1 MSGEWKHLQRRKA
14 EVRVTDANASIVKGP
29 AIHPSRDMLH
39 AKDSTPEPITAVMIC
54 ANAVHTLPDRSNIL
68 LLLPNYPQRL
78 TTSLHHIKIRNRLV
92 CVDQFHSISHW
103 HQLAFSANQPERSG
117 RKKKISLFST
127 NKPLFFLF
135 HSDGNNWTAKQ
146 REPIKTINQGM
157 SMAYTNHM

>member
-92 CVDQFHSISHW
+92 CVWTSFI
-103 HQLAFSANQPERSG
+103 ASAIGINLLFLLINRKEVDA
-117 RKKKISLFST
+117 KKKSLFSAQT
-127 NKPLFFLF
+127 NPFFSCFIVMGIIELQ
-135 HSDGNNWTAKQ
+135 SRENQLKQ
-146 REPIKTINQGM
+146 SIKE
-157 SMAYTNHM
+157 